1 MKKLIHK
8 NKNSHFITYALLIIL
23 AFCALISDFAIQQ
36 INMNFFLTLSSIFIF
51 VIIGIARSNVS
62 LMIITIVNCI
72 FVAINGFNIIT
83 LINIMEIYYVWVLNK
98 NNKKNII
105 LEVIIFGLCL
115 YFPVILATS
124 YNNGSISVESVF
136 SIVMIFLNR
145 VFNALIS
152 KMILDYMPFEKII
165 NFTYDRPKAFT
176 LSSLVIQV
184 SIASVVVPILLLSI
198 ATNSSD
204 QEQITKTAVNDL
216 KSASEYI
223 NKKLNTWSE
232 QEIRDLKL
240 LKPIPVYDLIDNVK
254 IYVSRADNSVNFHLL
269 DLGNKVIASQ
279 NTAEYMKEGLEWT
292 KEGNI
297 KEIEPNVFRWVAP
310 RDNRFIIKD
319 YNRDKAFFYVTS
331 IDKFKAIV
339 SVSESAYKDKTINFY
354 FNLLKLILPISIFV
368 GIFFIIMKRFMLNSI
383 FELISITSGLP
394 QKLKNNE
401 TVEFAKSNIYEIDSL
416 TTNFKLMVDNLSSMI
431 KNVEATNKKLQE
443 SERLLF
449 DQAHFD
455 SLTGLP
461 NRPYFIKKVESDIKN
476 FYIDDQFANKQG
488 IAFFFIDLDKFKA
501 VNDTYGHSAGDKLLK
516 EVAYNMDS
524 VLKDYDNNSSFIARM
539 GGDEF
544 VIEFIYDNKDDITI
558 LAEALISAINKPKQI
573 DNIVLTPGI
582 SIGICVFPDD
592 GEDIDSIFLKSDSS
606 MYKAKNS
613 GGNKFF
619 FYSKL

>member
-1 MKKLIHK
+1 MKNHKHK
-8 NKNSHFITYALLIIL
+8 NRDSHFITYALLIIL
-23 AFCALISDFAIQQ
+23 AFCALISDLVIQQ
-36 INMNFFLTLSSIFIF
+36 LNMNFYLTLSSIFIF
-51 VIIGIARSNVS
+51 VIIGLARSNIS
-62 LMIITIVNCI
+62 LVLITIVNCI
-72 FVAINGFNIIT
+72 LFAINGFNIIT
-83 LINIMEIYYVWVLNK
+83 LINTIEIYYVWVLYK
-98 NNKKNII
+98 NNRKNIL
-105 LEVIIFGLCL
+105 LEVIAFGICL
-115 YFPVILATS
+115 YLPVIFATS
-124 YNNGSISVESVF
+124 YNNDSISVESIF
-136 SIVMIFLNR
+136 SIAMILLNR

-152 KMILDYMPFEKII
+152 KMILDYMPLEKVIK
-165 NFTYDRPKAFT
+165 FTYDRPKAFS
-176 LSSLVIQV
+176 LSSLVVQV

-198 ATNSSD
+198 ATNSSN
-204 QEQITKTAVNDL
+204 QEQITETAVNDL

-223 NKKLNTWSE
+223 NDRLSTWSE

-240 LKPIPVYDLIDNVK
+240 LKPIQVYDLIETVK
-254 IYVSRADNSVNFHLL
+254 IYVSRADNSVNFHLI
-269 DLGNKVIASQ
+269 DLGNKIISSQ
-279 NTAEYMKEGLEWT
+279 NTAEYMKDGLEWI
-292 KEGNI
+292 KEGSLI
-297 KEIEPNVFRWVAP
+297 EIEPNIYKWVAP
-310 RDNRFIIKD
+310 RDDRFIVKE
-319 YNRDKAFFYVTS
+319 YTRDKAFLYVTS
-331 IDKFKAIV
+331 IDKFKVIV
-339 SVSESAYKDKTINFY
+339 SVSETAYGDKSINFY
-354 FNLLKLILPISIFV
+354 LNLLKLILPISLFV
-368 GIFFIIMKRFMLNSI
+368 GVFFIIMKRFMLNSI

-401 TVEFAKSNIYEIDSL
+401 TVEFANSNIYEIDSL
-416 TTNFKLMVDNLSSMI
+416 TTNFRSMVDNLSSMI

-461 NRPYFIKKVESDIKN
+461 NRPYFIKKVESDITN
-476 FYIDDQFANKQG
+476 FYVDEQFANKQG

-501 VNDTYGHSAGDKLLK
+501 VNDTYGHSAGDRLLK
-516 EVAYNMDS
+516 QVAYNMDS
-524 VLKDYDNNSSFIARM
+524 VLKDYDSTSSFIARI

-558 LAEALISAINKPKQI
+558 LAKALINAINKPKQI

-613 GGNKFF
+613 GGNRFF

>member
-1 MKKLIHK
+1 MKKQIHK
-8 NKNSHFITYALLIIL
+8 NKNSHFAMYAFLIIL
-23 AFCALISDFAIQQ
+23 AFCALISDFILQQ
-36 INMNFFLTLSSIFIF
+36 QNLNFFVTLSSIFIF
-51 VIIGIARSNVS
+51 IIIGITRSNVG
-62 LMIITIVNCI
+62 LIIITILNCF

-83 LINIMEIYYVWVLNK
+83 LVNIVEIYYVWILYK

-124 YNNGSISVESVF
+124 YNHGSISVESVF

-152 KMILDYMPFEKII
+152 KMILDYMPLEKII
-165 NFTYDRPKAFT
+165 DFTYDRPKSFT

-198 ATNSSD
+198 ATNSSN
-204 QEQITKTAVNDL
+204 QEQITKTAINDL

-240 LKPIPVYDLIDNVK
+240 LKPIAVYDLIDNVK
-254 IYVSRADNSVNFHLL
+254 IYVSRADNSVNFHLI

-279 NTAEYMKEGLEWT
+279 NTADYMKEGLDWI
-292 KEGNI
+292 KKGSI
-297 KEIEPNVFRWVAP
+297 KEIEPKVYRWVAP
-310 RDNRFIIKD
+310 KDDRFIVKD
-319 YNRDKAFFYVTS
+319 YSRDKAFFYETS
-331 IDKFKAIV
+331 IDKFKVIV

-354 FNLLKLILPISIFV
+354 FNLLKLILPISLFV

-401 TVEFAKSNIYEIDSL
+401 TVEFASSNIYEIDSL

-461 NRPYFIKKVESDIKN
+461 NRPYFIKKVESDITN
-476 FYIDDQFANKQG
+476 FYVDDQFSNKQG

-516 EVAYNMDS
+516 LVAYNMDS
-524 VLKDYDNNSSFIARM
+524 VLKNYDNNSSFIARM

-544 VIEFIYDNKDDITI
+544 VIEFIYDNKDDIQI
-558 LAEALISAINKPKQI
+558 LAEALISTINKPKQI
-573 DNIVLTPGI
+573 DNIELTPGI
-582 SIGICVFPDD
+582 SIGICVFPED

-613 GGNKFF
+613 GGNKYF
-619 FYSKL
+619 FYSEL

>member
-573 DNIVLTPGI
+573 DNIVLTPAI

>member
-1 MKKLIHK
+1 MKKQRHK
-8 NKNSHFITYALLIIL
+8 NKNSHYITYALLIIL
-23 AFCALISDFAIQQ
+23 AFCALISDLVIQQ
-36 INMNFFLTLSSIFIF
+36 INMNFYLTLSSIFIF
-51 VIIGIARSNVS
+51 VLIGLAKSNVS
-62 LMIITIVNCI
+62 LVIISIVNCI
-72 FVAINGFNIIT
+72 LFTINGFNIIT
-83 LINIMEIYYVWVLNK
+83 LINTIEIYYVWVLYK
-98 NNKKNII
+98 NNKKNI
-105 LEVIIFGLCL
+105 LLQVIVFGLCL
-115 YFPVILATS
+115 YLPVVFATS
-124 YNNGSISVESVF
+124 YNSDSISVESVF

-152 KMILDYMPFEKII
+152 KMILDYMPLEKII

-176 LSSLVIQV
+176 ISSLVIQV
-184 SIASVVVPILLLSI
+184 SIASIVVPILLLSI
-198 ATNSSD
+198 ATNSSN
-204 QEQITKTAVNDL
+204 QEQITETAVNDL

-223 NKKLNTWSE
+223 NKKLDTWSE

-240 LKPIPVYDLIDNVK
+240 LKPIPVYDLIDTVK
-254 IYVSRADNSVNFHLL
+254 IYVSRADNSVNFHLI
-269 DLGNKVIASQ
+269 DLGNKIIPSQ
-279 NTAEYMKEGLEWT
+279 NTAEYMKDGLEWI

-297 KEIEPNVFRWVAP
+297 KEIEPNIFRWVAP
-310 RDNRFIIKD
+310 RDSRFIVKD
-319 YNRDKAFFYVTS
+319 YTRDKAFFYVTS
-331 IDKFKAIV
+331 IDKFKVIV
-339 SVSESAYKDKTINFY
+339 SVSESAYGDKTINFY
-354 FNLLKLILPISIFV
+354 LNLLKLILPISLFV
-368 GIFFIIMKRFMLNSI
+368 GVFFIITKRFMLNSI
-383 FELISITSGLP
+383 FQLISITSGLP

-416 TTNFKLMVDNLSSMI
+416 TTNFQLMVDNLSSMI

-443 SERLLF
+443 SERMLF

-461 NRPYFIKKVESDIKN
+461 NRPYFIKKVENDIAN
-476 FYIDDQFANKQG
+476 FYVDEQFAKKQG

-516 EVAYNMDS
+516 QVAYSMNS
-524 VLKDYDNNSSFIARM
+524 VFKDYDNTSSFIARI

-544 VIEFIYDNKDDITI
+544 VIEFIYENKEDITI
-558 LAEALISAINKPKQI
+558 LAEALISAINRPKQI

-592 GEDIDSIFLKSDSS
+592 GEDVDSIFLKSDSS